1 VLNIFSTM
9 RISSFV
15 VAGLAVM
22 GSLLLLAE
30 AQAQQVTRPKGAK
43 KAANGYHRTSNNRA
57 KARSGA
63 YARYNRSNRRDE
75 ENLKLAPGL
84 RLNMPSPP
92 TTDYMGRPLKKK
104 AKPIATG
111 ASSISS
117 EKATPAAKSARKKP

>member
-1 VLNIFSTM
+1 M
-9 RISSFV
+9 RIVSAFTV
-15 VAGLAVM
+15 GLA
-22 GSLLLLAE
+22 LLGILLVSE
-30 AQAQQVTRPKGAK
+30 AKAQKTTRPSGTT
-43 KAANGYHRTSNNRA
+43 KAANGYHRTSNTRA

-63 YARYNRSNRRDE
+63 YARYNRAGRRDE

-104 AKPIATG
+104 APKPATSG

-117 EKATPAAKSARKKP
+117 EKPAVRRKP